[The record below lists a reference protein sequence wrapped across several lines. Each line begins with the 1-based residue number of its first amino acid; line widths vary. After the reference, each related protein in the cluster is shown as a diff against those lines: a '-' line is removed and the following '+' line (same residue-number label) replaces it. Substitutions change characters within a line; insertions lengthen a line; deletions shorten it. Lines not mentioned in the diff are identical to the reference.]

1 MDDNLVTTSPSGESM
16 HGGEHLS
23 WRHADLAAFE
33 FGQPWKYRSL
43 PLAERLQAPLIRRP
57 LLLCHVHQC
66 LRPTALMRGMAGR
79 LAPNCIDDYG
89 RGEDARSGEVIAAE
103 TAPPVRMMGWR
114 VSMYVP
120 R

>member
-1 MDDNLVTTSPSGESM
+1 
-16 HGGEHLS
+16 
-23 WRHADLAAFE
+23 
-33 FGQPWKYRSL
+33 
-43 PLAERLQAPLIRRP
+43 
-57 LLLCHVHQC
+57 
-66 LRPTALMRGMAGR
+66 